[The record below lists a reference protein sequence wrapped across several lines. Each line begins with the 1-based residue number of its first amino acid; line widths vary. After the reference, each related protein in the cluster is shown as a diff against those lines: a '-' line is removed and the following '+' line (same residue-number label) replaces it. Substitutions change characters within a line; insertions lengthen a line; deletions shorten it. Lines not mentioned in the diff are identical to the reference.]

1 MKKRRILGILLGA
14 IILVIALTGNAFAA
28 PSIDDVYQ
36 ATAAKVLVDTSAPT
50 IGSVGGDWAI
60 LGLSRSGYTVP
71 DSYYG
76 SYAERVAEEMKQA
89 GGNLSGTKYT
99 EYSRLILALTAI
111 GEDVTDVGGYNLL
124 AKLADFDNV
133 KKQGINGLI
142 FALLALECHDYEV
155 PQIDGVNTYTTR
167 ELLLQE
173 LLSREITAADGTVGG
188 FALTGNVV
196 DPDVTAMALQALAFY
211 QDDAKVQPVIE
222 RGISALSRLQD
233 KQGGFSAWDSRNS
246 ESVAQAIVAL
256 CALGIDPQTDSRF
269 IKEGNSLID
278 ALLSFYVE
286 DGGFTHL
293 TTDEKADAMATEQG
307 LYALAAYQRLQ
318 KGQTALYDMSDVFLT
333 KDGAQ
338 VTFADVKNH
347 WAKADVELLAGKG
360 IIKGTA
366 PNTFSPENQMTRAE
380 FVTVLVRALE
390 LKEIPTTAFSDVAA
404 DAWYNG
410 SIGAYAKQCMTEQ
423 ERQGEFRPDVA
434 ISREEAADAI
444 ARAAQ
449 AAGIENN
456 LTLEE
461 GEEYLSR
468 FPDTFL
474 CGIPYRLAVAYNV
487 QQGFL
492 KGDEAGRLNPQGQ
505 LTRAEAVT
513 ILSRMLQKT
522 GLLAK

>member
-1 MKKRRILGILLGA
+1 MKKRRFLGGLLGA
-14 IILVIALTGNAFAA
+14 AVLIAALAGSAFAA
-28 PSIDDVYQ
+28 PSVTDAYQ
-36 ATAAKVLVDTSAPT
+36 ATASKVLADTPAPT
-50 IGSVGGDWAI
+50 ISSVGGDWAV
-60 LGLSRSGYTVP
+60 LGLSRSGYAVP
-71 DSYYG
+71 ASYY
-76 SYAERVAEEMKQA
+76 SDYAERVAEAMQQA
-89 GGNLSGTKYT
+89 RGSLSGTKYT

-124 AKLADFDNV
+124 AKLADFDSV
-133 KKQGINGLI
+133 KKQGMNGLI

-155 PQIDGVNTYTTR
+155 PTIEGISTHTSR

-188 FALTGNVV
+188 FALTGNVA

-211 QDDAKVQPVIE
+211 QDNAKVQPVIE

-233 KQGGFSAWDSRNS
+233 NKGGFAAWDSRNS

-269 IKEGNSLID
+269 IKEENSLLD

-286 DGGFTHL
+286 GGGFAHL
-293 TTDEKADAMATEQG
+293 ATDEKADAMATEQG

-318 KGQTALYDMSDVFLT
+318 KGQTALYDMSDVFFAQ
-333 KDGAQ
+333 DGAQ

-347 WAKADVELLAGKG
+347 WAKTDVELLATKG

-380 FVTVLVRALE
+380 FVTVLVRALG
-390 LKEIPTTAFSDVAA
+390 LKEISTEAFSDVSL

-410 SIGAYAKQCMTEQ
+410 AIGAYAKQCLKEQ
-423 ERQGEFRPDVA
+423 EQQGEFRPNAA
-434 ISREEAADAI
+434 ITREEAADAI
-444 ARAAQ
+444 ARVTQ
-449 AAGIENN
+449 AAGIENT

-474 CGIPYRLAVAYNV
+474 CGIPYRLALAYNV

-513 ILSRMLQKT
+513 VLSRMLEKT
-522 GLLAK
+522 GLLIK